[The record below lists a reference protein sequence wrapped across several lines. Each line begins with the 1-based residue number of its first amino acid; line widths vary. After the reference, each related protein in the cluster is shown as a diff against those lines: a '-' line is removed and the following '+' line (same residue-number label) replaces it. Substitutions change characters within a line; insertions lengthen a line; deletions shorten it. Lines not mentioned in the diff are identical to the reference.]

1 VDVPNESQLDALS
14 EVVNVGG
21 GHAATA
27 LSRLV
32 GGKRVQVELP
42 RVSVRSA
49 RDAESLTPAPSQR
62 VIAATFALEGDWS
75 GRMLLCFDEVDGRRL
90 SEVLLG
96 ASTPG
101 VLGETQRS
109 ALAEA
114 ANIIASACLSA
125 MGRLVGHRLVP
136 SVPTMVH
143 DAPAAVW
150 ARLWEPNAAAESL
163 LILEARFTALL
174 APPLRGQLLILPDGK
189 SVKAV
194 LARMG
199 V

>member
-1 VDVPNESQLDALS
+1 VDVPNQSQLDALS

-42 RVSVRSA
+42 RVSVKSA
-49 RDAESLTPAPSQR
+49 RDAEALTPAPSQR
-62 VIAATFALEGDWS
+62 VIAAAFALGGDWS
-75 GRMLLCFDEVDGRRL
+75 GRMLLCFDEADGHRL

-96 ASTPG
+96 APSG
-101 VLGETQRS
+101 GRLGESQRS

-136 SVPTMVH
+136 SVPTILH
-143 DAPAAVW
+143 DAPSAVW
-150 ARLWEPNAAAESL
+150 GGLWAPGTASEPL
-163 LILEARFTALL
+163 LILEARFSALL
-174 APPLRGQLLILPDGK
+174 SPPLHGQLFILPDGQ

-194 LARMG
+194 LTRMG

>member
-1 VDVPNESQLDALS
+1 VDVPNDSQLDALS

-49 RDAESLTPAPSQR
+49 RDAEVLTPAPSQR
-62 VIAATFALEGDWS
+62 VIAAAFTLEGDWS
-75 GRMLLCFDEVDGRRL
+75 GRMLLCFDEADGHRL

-96 ASTPG
+96 APSAG
-101 VLGETQRS
+101 SLGESQRS

-136 SVPTMVH
+136 SVPSILH

-150 ARLWEPNAAAESL
+150 ARLWSPSAASEPL
-163 LILEARFTALL
+163 LILEARFTAQLG
-174 APPLRGQLLILPDGK
+174 PPLRGQLLILPDVR

-194 LARMG
+194 LTQLG